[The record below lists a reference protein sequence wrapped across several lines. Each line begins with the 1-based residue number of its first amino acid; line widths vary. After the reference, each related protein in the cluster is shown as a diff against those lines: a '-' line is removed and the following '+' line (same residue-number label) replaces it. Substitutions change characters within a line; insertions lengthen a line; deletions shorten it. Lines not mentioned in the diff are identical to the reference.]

1 MAEAFYKL
9 LSAVLSTT
17 FIKLPPG
24 NIDNM
29 YSASSQLFEKFLKG
43 DEQTYK
49 LYILYNEGNN
59 SLTCHN
65 NFEITSL
72 QNSKLFYILR
82 KVKGAL
88 PLKEPQLSESLG
100 YGLFSN
106 VFLDSIEPI
115 LSKVYVP
122 LLQRIED
129 WGKVTN
135 DIRKE
140 FIGTTSKFVE
150 NLTEVVA
157 AAQIPSVKL
166 QPPTPNFIIPNNP
179 KAFNDNKFNEGLINN
194 YDSLFI
200 YEIFFK
206 FHL

>member
-9 LSAVLSTT
+9 LTSVLSTT
-17 FIKLPPG
+17 FIKLPSS

-43 DEQTYK
+43 DETTFK
-49 LYILYNEGNN
+49 LYILYNEGDS
-59 SLTCHN
+59 SLICHN
-65 NFEITSL
+65 NFETNSL

-100 YGLFSN
+100 YGLLSN

-122 LLQRIED
+122 LLQRVEE

-135 DIRKE
+135 DIKKE
-140 FIGTTSKFVE
+140 FIGATSKFVE
-150 NLTEVVA
+150 NLSEVVA

-166 QPPTPNFIIPNNP
+166 QTPQPNLIIPNNP
-179 KAFNDNKFNEGLINN
+179 KAFNDNKTNEGLVSN
-194 YDSLFI
+194 YESLCF
-200 YEIFFK
+200 
-206 FHL
+206 